1 MQVNLTIPTSCASNQ
16 TAEQVAQSARST
28 SPRPRTPEGTCARH
42 TWAPHSPAKRAGS
55 GSRMRE
61 LSNCIGSPVLIG
73 LQWLLNNAYPHT
85 PQPFVCAEFDKIIHR
100 KGWFYPVPVLYLPSR
115 PKEWTFPERTYE
127 AVPWSQMIWTCLW
140 TREINF
146 FGISCIVLELSAK
159 RVHLGS
165 LSKTF

>member
-73 LQWLLNNAYPHT
+73 PQWPLNNAYPLT
-85 PQPFVCAEFDKIIHR
+85 PHPFLCASFTRLFIGKVGSIRSQCCICLRDLKNE
-100 KGWFYPVPVLYLPSR
+100 PSL
-115 PKEWTFPERTYE
+115 KEHMRLCHG
-127 AVPWSQMIWTCLW
+127 V
-140 TREINF
+140 
-146 FGISCIVLELSAK
+146 K
-159 RVHLGS
+159 
-165 LSKTF
+165 